1 MLRPALFAAVA
12 GLSNG
17 HGIMWLPWSRANI
30 AENNGWESD
39 STSIIAEP
47 MPDVA
52 PRGYPD
58 NRPWSEPGQSL
69 SNIGPCGS
77 KPYGS
82 QTNWNKPEHGWGT
95 EVTATYRAGDV
106 IDVEWCITSSADHGG
121 SYSYRLCTDESITA
135 KFINPDY
142 TPNGDDHAELED
154 CFQRGILSCHDVPGQ
169 NCRVHPSC
177 HSGMGCM
184 QASSWFHCDKHM
196 SVGGGGCMAN
206 RVGSCRGNGG
216 LLRDRVKLPAN
227 FASNHTLIGFRWDC
241 QQTGQLWL
249 HCADVKILQ
258 GNGQPAPPTPAPAPT
273 PEPPTPVPTPAPLCG
288 VAESNRR
295 ECGFSTI
302 DENGCRER
310 GCCWKS
316 SAVSGV
322 PWCFDQAV
330 GNPTPAPAPTPEPPT
345 PAPPAPTPEPPT
357 PAPTTAPQCGVAESS
372 RRDCGFSGIDENG
385 CRDKGCCWTSSGVP
399 GVPWCFDQADG
410 STPPAPSPP
419 GNQCDV
425 SENQRQDCGYFGI
438 DQNGCERDSCC
449 WRESSSGAPWCYY
462 GASSAS
468 FIQNA
473 HKKGGEG
480 SQCRRDVCREVA
492 LHAHAKHSKAR
503 TQVCQKTMI
512 PC

>member
-1 MLRPALFAAVA
+1 MPMLRPALFAAVA

-106 IDVEWCITSSADHGG
+106 IDVEWCVTSSADHGG
-121 SYSYRLCTDESITA
+121 SYSYRLCHDESITA
-135 KFINPDY
+135 KFIDPNY
-142 TPNGDDHAELED
+142 TPNGDDHASLEE

-184 QASSWFHCDKHM
+184 QASSWFHCDRHM
-196 SVGGGGCMAN
+196 SVGGGGCMASS
-206 RVGSCRGNGG
+206 VGSCRGNGG

-249 HCADVKILQ
+249 HCADVKILP
-258 GNGQPAPPTPAPAPT
+258 GNGNPSPPTPT
-273 PEPPTPVPTPAPLCG
+273 PPTPTPNPTPTQAPSPGGQCDTS
-288 VAESNRR
+288 EYERQ
-295 ECGFSTI
+295 ECGYYGI
-302 DENGCRER
+302 GEQECEGQ
-310 GCCWKS
+310 GCCWRTS
-316 SAVSGV
+316 GTNGV
-322 PWCFDQAV
+322 PWCYA
-330 GNPTPAPAPTPEPPT
+330 
-345 PAPPAPTPEPPT
+345 
-357 PAPTTAPQCGVAESS
+357 
-372 RRDCGFSGIDENG
+372 
-385 CRDKGCCWTSSGVP
+385 SSG
-399 GVPWCFDQADG
+399 GV
-410 STPPAPSPP
+410 APSP
-419 GNQCDV
+419 GAQCSVPD
-425 SENQRQDCGYFGI
+425 NQRQDCGFFGI
-438 DQNGCERDSCC
+438 DQGGCEGQGCC
-449 WRESSSGAPWCYY
+449 WQESQSGAPWCFY
-462 GASSAS
+462 GAQSSSLVQTADK
-468 FIQNA
+468 N
-473 HKKGGEG
+473 GR
-480 SQCRRDVCREVA
+480 CTRDICREVA
-492 LHAHAKHSKAR
+492 LHAHAKHGKAR
-503 TQVCQKTMI
+503 TQVCQKTNL
-512 PC
+512 PCDA

>member
-1 MLRPALFAAVA
+1 
-12 GLSNG
+12 
-17 HGIMWLPWSRANI
+17 
-30 AENNGWESD
+30 
-39 STSIIAEP
+39 
-47 MPDVA
+47 
-52 PRGYPD
+52 
-58 NRPWSEPGQSL
+58 
-69 SNIGPCGS
+69 
-77 KPYGS
+77 
-82 QTNWNKPEHGWGT
+82 
-95 EVTATYRAGDV
+95 
-106 IDVEWCITSSADHGG
+106 
-121 SYSYRLCTDESITA
+121 
-135 KFINPDY
+135 
-142 TPNGDDHAELED
+142 
-154 CFQRGILSCHDVPGQ
+154 
-169 NCRVHPSC
+169 
-177 HSGMGCM
+177 
-184 QASSWFHCDKHM
+184 
-196 SVGGGGCMAN
+196 MAN

-330 GNPTPAPAPTPEPPT
+330 GNPTPAPAPTQEPPT

-385 CRDKGCCWTSSGVP
+385 CRDKGCCWKSSGMS